1 MTMILFTFVTTPE
14 PQMFNGYLDGLKDEL
29 EMYYMNLFY
38 NIITL
43 LQTCQTVENQGGG
56 RDS

>member
-1 MTMILFTFVTTPE
+1 MTMTFVTTPE

-43 LQTCQTVENQGGG
+43 LGDMSTSWKSGWRRGFL
-56 RDS
+56 S